1 MYGGTRSVPL
11 KWMEVKKGTGE
22 GKGKGDEETR
32 VGKARRCWKRTRC
45 EQMGVRGQGVGG
57 GSMLGWSSPSSW
69 DLPPTRPK
77 NSLAH
82 SLGRAG
88 GRAGLA
94 WPARQGAL
102 ARGEPWK
109 VHTHQWEPGGQ
120 QWRVRRDQGRRVV
133 PRAACRPLP
142 HLLGRLSVTRGG
154 GGGPGGGRLLIGR
167 LAEAGGA
174 VQHPPGR
181 QGGSR
186 GGSPDPRAGSTPSPS
201 SPPLPS
207 HLSACP
213 ADDCGLACTQLLLD
227 VQPAWSHSRTSV
239 QSSVRTTHLLSA
251 TGTP

>member
-1 MYGGTRSVPL
+1 M
-11 KWMEVKKGTGE
+11 
-22 GKGKGDEETR
+22 
-32 VGKARRCWKRTRC
+32 GKARRCWERTRC
-45 EQMGVRGQGVGG
+45 EQMGVRGQGVEGG
-57 GSMLGWSSPSSW
+57 EGACWAGPAPVAGTSHPLAPRTASPTAW
-69 DLPPTRPK
+69 
-77 NSLAH
+77 
-82 SLGRAG
+82 AG
-88 GRAGLA
+88 QAGRAGLA
-94 WPARQGAL
+94 WPASQGAL

-142 HLLGRLSVTRGG
+142 HLRGRLSVTRGG

-186 GGSPDPRAGSTPSPS
+186 GGSPDPRAGSTPC

-213 ADDCGLACTQLLLD
+213 ADYCGLACTQLLLD

-239 QSSVRTTHLLSA
+239 QSSLRTTHLLSA